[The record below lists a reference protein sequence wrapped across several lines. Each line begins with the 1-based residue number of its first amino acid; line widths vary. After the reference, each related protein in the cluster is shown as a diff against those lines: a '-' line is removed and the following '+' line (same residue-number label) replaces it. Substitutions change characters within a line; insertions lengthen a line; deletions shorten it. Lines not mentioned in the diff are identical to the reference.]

1 MIIRFSRT
9 AERDLVAIQSYI
21 AEDNER
27 AAERVITRILQSIR
41 YLAQLP
47 NLGRPG
53 LVEGTRELSIAG
65 LPYVAVY
72 RIEQDSIRVLT
83 VIHTRRHRPG

>member
-1 MIIRFSRT
+1 MIIEFSRA
-9 AERDLVAIQSYI
+9 AERDLVDIQSYI

>member
-1 MIIRFSRT
+1 MIIKFSRT
-9 AERDLVAIQSYI
+9 AERDLVDIQSYI

-27 AAERVITRILQSIR
+27 AAEQVITRILQSIR

-72 RIEQDSIRVLT
+72 RIEQDSIRILT
-83 VIHTRRHRPG
+83 VVHTRRHRPG